1 MIKLSSNTIWPSAVS
16 KETTQKALHT
26 CENILFIFIKHEDD
40 RMEALMG
47 ELEENTSFTKQ
58 H

>member
-1 MIKLSSNTIWPSAVS
+1 MLKY
-16 KETTQKALHT
+16 KRQKSTAKRT
-26 CENILFIFIKHEDD
+26 RENILFIFIKHEDD